1 MPKLKTNVGSLK
13 PLLEPNMLFHIDL
26 QFIDEQIPE
35 LKVTLFPFITGPC
48 EYIQERQHIK
58 QMEIL
63 DIVIWNSE
71 LFVVANHLHI
81 LVQIE
86 FAISNCV
93 HFNIVTILY
102 QGTTL

>member
-1 MPKLKTNVGSLK
+1 MK
-13 PLLEPNMLFHIDL
+13 
-26 QFIDEQIPE
+26 QI
-35 LKVTLFPFITGPC
+35 
-48 EYIQERQHIK
+48 
-58 QMEIL
+58 EIL
-63 DIVIWNSE
+63 DI
-71 LFVVANHLHI
+71 FVVANHLHI